1 MRNSR
6 HDYYED
12 YAKDEQ
18 MLDLLLYRAGAHP
31 NTGEPTTTGTVE
43 AASLS
48 QAMPP
53 VTDHH

>member
-31 NTGEPTTTGTVE
+31 NTGEPTTTGTIE